1 MRSLFCEPPPIAP
14 EHLPQGFKF
23 ASAACGL
30 KKGKCLDLALIT
42 SESNTAT
49 AALFTSNRVQAAPVL
64 VSREHLR
71 ASGGNIR
78 AVIVNSA
85 NANCAT
91 GAAGL
96 AASRATAAGV
106 ARELGCRKEQV
117 LVCSTGVIG
126 LPLDVQKILGGVGGL
141 ARTAENSP
149 EAVARAARAIM
160 TTDTR
165 PKWATSTSWI
175 GDVPVKLIGFAKGSG
190 MINPHMATMLA
201 FVVTDAA
208 ISRPL
213 AHRALQAVT
222 GRTFNCVTVD
232 GDTSTNDT
240 LILMANGASG
250 APVIRS
256 VESDFERFVAA
267 LESVCKELAF
277 GLVAD
282 GEGATRVAEIEVRGA
297 PTDEIANQVAR
308 TIANSP
314 LVKTALAGADPNWG
328 RILCAAGYAPLPKRM
343 LFDLAHPDIR
353 LAGTVV
359 CRAGQ
364 ACAFDEVALHEK
376 MLVEHV
382 PVVVDFKRGKGQ
394 AVVWTCDLTSEYVR
408 INTAYRS

>member
-1 MRSLFCEPPPIAP
+1 MRSLFSEPPAIAS
-14 EHLPQGFKF
+14 EQLPRGFKF
-23 ASAACGL
+23 ASTACGL
-30 KKGKCLDLALIT
+30 KKNGGPDLALIT
-42 SESNTAT
+42 SERNSAT
-49 AALFTSNRVQAAPVL
+49 AAVFTSNRVQAAPVL

-78 AVIVNSA
+78 AVIANSG

-91 GAAGL
+91 GTAGL

-106 ARELGCRKEQV
+106 AREIACAKEQV

-126 LPLDVQKILGGVGGL
+126 VALDVRKIIAGLSGL
-141 ARTAENSP
+141 AKSAENSP
-149 EAVARAARAIM
+149 EAFDGAARAIM

-165 PKWATSTSWI
+165 PKWAAASCRI
-175 GDVPVKLIGFAKGSG
+175 GGVPVNLLGFAKGSG
-190 MINPHMATMLA
+190 MISPHLATMLA

-213 AHRALQAVT
+213 AHRALQAVS

-240 LILMANGASG
+240 LILMGNGASG
-250 APVIRS
+250 ARLIRT
-256 VESDFERFVAA
+256 VESDYERF
-267 LESVCKELAF
+267 LGTLGSVCKELALS
-277 GLVAD
+277 LVAD

-297 PTDEIANQVAR
+297 PTDEIATQVAR

-353 LAGTVV
+353 LAGITV

-364 ACAFDEVALHEK
+364 ACAIDENALHQK
-376 MLVEHV
+376 MLAEHV
-382 PVVVDFKRGKGQ
+382 PIIVDFKQGKGQ
-394 AVVWTCDLTSEYVR
+394 AAVWTCDFTGEYVR
-408 INTAYRS
+408 INSAYRS